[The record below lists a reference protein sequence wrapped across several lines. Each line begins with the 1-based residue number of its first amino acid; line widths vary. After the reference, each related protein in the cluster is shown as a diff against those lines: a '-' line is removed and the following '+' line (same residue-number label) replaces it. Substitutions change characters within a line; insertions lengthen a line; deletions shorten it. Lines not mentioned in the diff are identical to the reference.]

1 MSSLQN
7 QYNDYKNSRQLIQIY
22 TLGKFE
28 MIINGVSL
36 SDKDWGRDKTL
47 QLIQFLITN
56 RHQFGLHKEIIIDRI
71 WDVDDMEQ
79 GGRDFKV
86 ALHGIRKVMEPNR
99 KSRTE
104 ASYISRQGSTYKLE
118 TENIWIDADAMD
130 SYVKLGNKALA
141 TDIAL
146 AIEIFTDVINLY
158 HGIYL
163 PNRLYEDWSAAERE
177 RLQIQAL
184 NTYMTLAELIIAKNP
199 RECIRLAQS
208 ALMIDSTWE
217 EAYRI
222 QMQAY
227 IEIGNRPQAI
237 KVFKRCV
244 EVLDQEYGIEPLPE
258 TRSVMKGILGK

>member
-1 MSSLQN
+1 MSSLLD
-7 QYNDYKNSRQLIQIY
+7 QYNKYKNSKPGIRVN

-28 MIINGVSL
+28 MVINGHSL

-47 QLIQFLITN
+47 QLIQFFITN
-56 RHQFGLHKEIIIDRI
+56 RHQFGLHKEVIIDRI
-71 WDVDDMEQ
+71 WNVDDMDQ

-118 TENIWIDADAMD
+118 TENIWIDVDALD
-130 SYVKLGNKALA
+130 FYVKLGNQA
-141 TDIAL
+141 IANNKEL
-146 AIEIFTDVINLY
+146 AIEIFNEVINLY

-163 PNRLYEDWSAAERE
+163 PNRMYEDWSAAERE

-184 NTYMTLAELIIAKNP
+184 NAYMVLAELVKDDNP

-208 ALMIDSTWE
+208 ALMIDNTWE

-227 IEIGNRPQAI
+227 LQIGSRPQAI
-237 KVFKRCV
+237 KAFKSCV
-244 EVLDQEYGIEPLPE
+244 EVLDREFGIEPLPE
-258 TRSVMKGILGK
+258 TRGVMGDILKR

>member
-1 MSSLQN
+1 MSSLREL
-7 QYNDYKNSRQLIQIY
+7 YLTYKSAEHAIKVF

-28 MIINGVSL
+28 MVIKGTTIAN
-36 SDKDWGRDKTL
+36 KAWGRDKTL

-56 RHQFGLHKEIIIDRI
+56 RHQFGLHKEVIFDRI
-71 WDVDDMEQ
+71 WNIDDVDQ
-79 GGRDFKV
+79 GARDFKV

-104 ASYISRQGSTYKLE
+104 ESYITRQGSTYKLE

-130 SYVKLGNKALA
+130 YYVRLGNQAINEDKALA
-141 TDIAL
+141 IDL
-146 AIEIFTDVINLY
+146 FYEVINLY

-163 PNRLYEDWSAAERE
+163 PNRMYEDWSSAERE

-184 NTYMTLAELIIAKNP
+184 NTYMILAELIIENNP
-199 RECIRLAQS
+199 RECIRLAQA
-208 ALMIDSTWE
+208 ALMIDNTWE

-227 IEIGNRPQAI
+227 LIIGSRPQAI
-237 KVFKRCV
+237 KIYKNCEAILEREF
-244 EVLDQEYGIEPLPE
+244 GIEPLPE
-258 TRSVMKGILGK
+258 TRKLMDVVLGK

>member
-1 MSSLQN
+1 MFSLQE
-7 QYNDYKNSRQLIQIY
+7 QYNNYKNSESGIRVY

-28 MIINGVSL
+28 MIINGIAL

-47 QLIQFLITN
+47 QLIQFFITN

-71 WDVDDMEQ
+71 WDVDDIDQ

-118 TENIWIDADAMD
+118 TENIWIDADALD
-130 SYVKLGNKALA
+130 FYVKLGNQAL
-141 TDIAL
+141 TSKKGL
-146 AIEIFTDVINLY
+146 AIEIFNEVISLY

-163 PNRLYEDWSAAERE
+163 PNRMYEDWSAAERE

-184 NTYMTLAELIIAKNP
+184 NAYMVLAELIVDDNP

-208 ALMIDSTWE
+208 ALMIDNTWE
-217 EAYRI
+217 EAYRF

-227 IEIGNRPQAI
+227 LQIGNRPQAI
-237 KVFKRCV
+237 KVYKKCV
-244 EVLDQEYGIEPLPE
+244 EVLDREYGIDPLPE
-258 TRSVMKGILGK
+258 TKRIMEVILGK